1 MAAEGEILV
10 LVLSNGMQFS
20 ELAAVIDGLK
30 NSSKSMGSHARREK
44 YWQAYTKMNSKV
56 AGMDGQAYCML
67 MYRAK
72 EDGEGEC
79 SLMEL
84 TKRQKG
90 LVNGA
95 CEFMGQK
102 VKPPEDPSSKNW
114 CLVFSEEDAP
124 RAWRDLMEAEPCICI
139 APDGVYVSTLHKR
152 VLCKALSGPIKS
164 LKDLEAL
171 IAELAPEKPLRSIS
185 FTGNEPPSVNSY
197 NTFVVGPSQLGPQ
210 LPPTI
215 GHVASTSTHEIYAY
229 FLKRKSAHTVGE
241 ADKLIAQMLTDVS
254 KGETAIVLTGKK
266 EAQIAV
272 KNSLMKR
279 VFVHESMGKFI
290 DFVRNDGSIE
300 MIVVS
305 GPLEELG
312 KFGEFGGLV
321 FELFYRADLSA
332 FG

>member
-1 MAAEGEILV
+1 
-10 LVLSNGMQFS
+10 
-20 ELAAVIDGLK
+20 
-30 NSSKSMGSHARREK
+30 
-44 YWQAYTKMNSKV
+44 
-56 AGMDGQAYCML
+56 
-67 MYRAK
+67 
-72 EDGEGEC
+72 
-79 SLMEL
+79 
-84 TKRQKG
+84 
-90 LVNGA
+90 
-95 CEFMGQK
+95 
-102 VKPPEDPSSKNW
+102 
-114 CLVFSEEDAP
+114 
-124 RAWRDLMEAEPCICI
+124 MEAEPCICI

-279 VFVHESMGKFI
+279 VTCSPSSDALAVRFSALTRVFAGVCARVDGQVHRLCAQRWLDRDDRRLGPARGARQ
-290 DFVRNDGSIE
+290 VRG
-300 MIVVS
+300 VWR
-305 GPLEELG
+305 PRL
-312 KFGEFGGLV
+312 
-321 FELFYRADLSA
+321 RALLPR
-332 FG
+332 

>member
-1 MAAEGEILV
+1 MPGSSADEAVSMTVQEGFVWACRGHRGCQDGGYRITTERKNERFPKAEGEILV

-124 RAWRDLMEAEPCICI
+124 RSA
-139 APDGVYVSTLHKR
+139 TL
-152 VLCKALSGPIKS
+152 
-164 LKDLEAL
+164 
-171 IAELAPEKPLRSIS
+171 
-185 FTGNEPPSVNSY
+185 SVNIL
-197 NTFVVGPSQLGPQ
+197 VL
-210 LPPTI
+210 
-215 GHVASTSTHEIYAY
+215 
-229 FLKRKSAHTVGE
+229 
-241 ADKLIAQMLTDVS
+241 
-254 KGETAIVLTGKK
+254 VLTH
-266 EAQIAV
+266 A
-272 KNSLMKR
+272 L
-279 VFVHESMGKFI
+279 
-290 DFVRNDGSIE
+290 
-300 MIVVS
+300 VVP
-305 GPLEELG
+305 GHG
-312 KFGEFGGLV
+312 
-321 FELFYRADLSA
+321 AT
-332 FG
+332 

>member
-1 MAAEGEILV
+1 MQRAQGLSGWRLQNYNRTQKRAIPQRCTATPACTLGVVCTMAAEGEILV

-124 RAWRDLMEAEPCICI
+124 RSA
-139 APDGVYVSTLHKR
+139 TL
-152 VLCKALSGPIKS
+152 
-164 LKDLEAL
+164 
-171 IAELAPEKPLRSIS
+171 
-185 FTGNEPPSVNSY
+185 SVNIL
-197 NTFVVGPSQLGPQ
+197 VL
-210 LPPTI
+210 
-215 GHVASTSTHEIYAY
+215 
-229 FLKRKSAHTVGE
+229 
-241 ADKLIAQMLTDVS
+241 
-254 KGETAIVLTGKK
+254 VLTH
-266 EAQIAV
+266 A
-272 KNSLMKR
+272 L
-279 VFVHESMGKFI
+279 
-290 DFVRNDGSIE
+290 
-300 MIVVS
+300 VVP
-305 GPLEELG
+305 GHG
-312 KFGEFGGLV
+312 
-321 FELFYRADLSA
+321 AT
-332 FG
+332 